1 MSQMRVPF
9 VDLAAQSAEIAGQV
23 AKGFEEVIAASAF
36 INGRPVVDFERSY
49 AEFVDVRHCIGVA
62 NGTDAL
68 ELALRG
74 AGVTAG
80 DEVIVQANTFI
91 ATAAAVVRLGARPVF
106 VDMEPEHSLIDVEQ
120 VADAIGPRTRAIV
133 PVHLYGQMAPM
144 ADLEAL
150 VRERD
155 GIILVE
161 DAAQAQGARQHG
173 RAAASIGAAAAT
185 SFYPGKN
192 LGAYGDAGAVL
203 TNDDS
208 IAETVRK
215 LHDHGSRVKYE
226 HEIVGWNSRLDTL
239 QAVVLAAKLDRLVDW
254 NAARR
259 AAADRYGEL
268 LAEYDDI
275 VVPATAPGNE
285 HVWHLYVVQVPD
297 RDEVIAA
304 LQAAGLEVG
313 IHYPIPIHL
322 QPAFAGYAGGRGAF
336 PVAEAAA
343 DSILSLPMHPHLRPE
358 QQEHVATLLGAAV
371 TSSRARL

>member
-1 MSQMRVPF
+1 MRVPF
-9 VDLAAQSAEIAGQV
+9 VDLAAQSAEIADQV

-36 INGRPVVDFERSY
+36 INGRPVADFERAY
-49 AEFVDVRHCIGVA
+49 AAFVEVRNCIGVA

-150 VRERD
+150 VRDRD
-155 GIILVE
+155 DIVLVE
-161 DAAQAQGARQHG
+161 DAAQAQGARQYD
-173 RAAASIGAAAAT
+173 RAAGSIGVAAAT

-203 TNDDS
+203 TNDDA

-239 QAVVLAAKLDRLVDW
+239 QAVVLAAKLERLPDW

-259 AAADRYGEL
+259 AAADRYREL
-268 LAEYDDI
+268 LAAYDDI
-275 VVPATAPGNE
+275 VVPTTAPGNE
-285 HVWHLYVVQVPD
+285 HVWHLYVVQVPE
-297 RDEVIAA
+297 RDEVMAA

-322 QPAFAGYAGGRGAF
+322 QPAFAGYAGGRGTF

-358 QQEHVATLLGAAV
+358 QQEHVATLLGQAV
-371 TSSRARL
+371 TRRRARL

>member
-1 MSQMRVPF
+1 MRVPF
-9 VDLAAQSAEIAGQV
+9 VDLAAQSAEIADQV

-36 INGRPVVDFERSY
+36 INGRPVADFERAY
-49 AEFVDVRHCIGVA
+49 AAFVEVRNCIGVA

-150 VRERD
+150 VRDRD
-155 GIILVE
+155 DIVLVE
-161 DAAQAQGARQHG
+161 DAAQAQGARQYD
-173 RAAASIGAAAAT
+173 RAAGSIGVAAAT

-203 TNDDS
+203 TNDDA

-239 QAVVLAAKLDRLVDW
+239 QAVVLAAKLERLPDW
-254 NAARR
+254 NVARR
-259 AAADRYGEL
+259 AAADRYREL
-268 LAEYDDI
+268 LAAYDDI
-275 VVPATAPGNE
+275 VVPTTAPGNE
-285 HVWHLYVVQVPD
+285 HVWHLYVVQVPE
-297 RDEVIAA
+297 RDEVMAA

-322 QPAFAGYAGGRGAF
+322 QPAFAGYAGGRGTF

-358 QQEHVATLLGAAV
+358 QQEHVATLLGQAV
-371 TSSRARL
+371 TRRRARL